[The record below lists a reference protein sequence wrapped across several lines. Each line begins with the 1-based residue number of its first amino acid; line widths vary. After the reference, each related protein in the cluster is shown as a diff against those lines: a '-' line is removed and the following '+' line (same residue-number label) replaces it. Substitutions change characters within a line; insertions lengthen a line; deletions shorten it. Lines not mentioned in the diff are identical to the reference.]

1 MGGKLLPID
10 IISQKQALENQEK
23 IKTIIK
29 TVILCGRQNF
39 SDRISTYGVFSTKSA
54 REKRKEFSCFITIV
68 HKRAF
73 GFSNIHTKNKYCE
86 YLKIIL
92 FRPLLQKKKIQFENY
107 GTTTTVI
114 VDWKSYIRTTYG
126 YEL

>member
-92 FRPLLQKKKIQFENY
+92 FRPLLQKKKKNPVRELRNDNNSNRGLEKLY
-107 GTTTTVI
+107 P
-114 VDWKSYIRTTYG
+114 DYIW
-126 YEL
+126 L